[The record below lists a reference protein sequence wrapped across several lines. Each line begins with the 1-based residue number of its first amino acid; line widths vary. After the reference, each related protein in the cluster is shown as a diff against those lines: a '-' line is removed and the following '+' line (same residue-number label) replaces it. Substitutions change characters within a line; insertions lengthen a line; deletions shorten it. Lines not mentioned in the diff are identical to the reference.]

1 MAVVKNL
8 IVRAGADFSA
18 ISKQA
23 KRASASM
30 RGMGASVKSSCS
42 AMTAAAGKV
51 SKAFSLIGVGLSVAG
66 IAAFSKSAKEAYD
79 TQAEGEAKL
88 AQVMR
93 NTIGASA
100 AEIQSIKDL
109 TAAQQALGV
118 IGDEVQLAGAQE
130 LATYVSM
137 TSTLKTLLPV
147 LNDMTAQQYGL
158 GATMENS
165 TNIATML
172 GKVLSGQT
180 SGLSRYGY
188 YFTEAQEAVLKFGS
202 EAQRAATLAEVVEQS
217 VGGMNAALAATPSG
231 RLKQVS
237 NTLGDIKENF
247 GQAVTTIGT
256 VFLPGLNAVCSI
268 LANVATLANK
278 VAQAIANVFGGAVKS
293 TAAVVSY
300 TAGAASAMDDLT
312 ESTEKAGAA
321 AKKSLGSFSFDTL
334 QKISGGSGGS
344 GSSSGGGDETG
355 GSSGGGLIMETAGE
369 SAEAAESIG
378 WLEKALAR
386 MKKTADSLNFDHLN
400 NSLKRLKEAAAPLG
414 KALFSGL
421 KWGYDHVL
429 EPLAHWSIESA
440 LPAFLNILAGTCDLL
455 SAAVTALKPA
465 GLWLWEHFLQ
475 PIASWSGGVIV
486 SVMKEIGDGLS
497 DIASVIRGEMS
508 VPDFIGQL
516 TPMQTALLGIAS
528 ALAAVKVATAGL
540 TLATTIGKIVAQFK
554 GLDLLNVPGMIGKI
568 SQVFTI
574 AGSSAYTFSD
584 AVRMVFGPG
593 SVIAGIAGVIGGA
606 VLVVTNFISM
616 LKKGFSWAN
625 EALMVLGVAITAV
638 GAIILGAPALVA
650 GVVAGIVAAVATA
663 AVAIHDHWEE
673 VKAFFVDAWTKVKET
688 WSVAG
693 TWFSSSVV
701 EPVKKAWNSGMESVK
716 KWGSDAWTGIQ
727 NCWKAAGGWFST
739 SVAEPVKNTW
749 NVGMEAVKKWG
760 SDTWTS
766 VKSAWS
772 SASGWFRS
780 NVTEPISNGF
790 KGLANTVIGF
800 FEGFA
805 NGGIRGVNGIIDA
818 LNRIHINV
826 PDWVPGFGGRS
837 WGFNLPSVST
847 VRLPRLAKGAVFE
860 GNNPYLAIVNDQK
873 QGVNVESPLST
884 IVEAM
889 MIALRQSDFMGDIRV
904 DVRAVFEG
912 QLAALARY
920 LRPYFE
926 AEASR
931 VGPRASKG
939 GT

>member
-23 KRASASM
+23 KKVSASM
-30 RGMGASVKSSCS
+30 RGMGASVKGSCS
-42 AMTAAAGKV
+42 AMTAAARKV
-51 SKAFSLIGVGLSVAG
+51 NKAFSLIGVGLSVAG
-66 IAAFSKSAKEAYD
+66 ITAFSKSAKEAYD

-130 LATYVSM
+130 LATYVTM

-188 YFTEAQEAVLKFGS
+188 YFTEAQEAILKFGS

-256 VFLPGLNAVCSI
+256 VFLPGLNAACSL

-278 VAQAIANVFGGAVKS
+278 VAQAVANVFGGAAKS
-293 TAAVVSY
+293 TATVVSY
-300 TAGAASAMDDLT
+300 TTGAASAMDDLT
-312 ESTEKAGAA
+312 ESTQKAGAA

-334 QKISGGSGGS
+334 QKLSGGSGG
-344 GSSSGGGDETG
+344 GS
-355 GSSGGGLIMETAGE
+355 GSSGGEEAGGSAGSGLITETAGE
-369 SAEAAESIG
+369 SGEAAESIG

-386 MKKTADSLNFDHLN
+386 IKKTADSLNFNNLN

-414 KALFSGL
+414 KTLFSGL

-429 EPLAHWSIESA
+429 EPLARWTVEGA
-440 LPAFLNILAGTCDLL
+440 LPAFLDMLAGACDLL
-455 SAAVTALKPA
+455 GAAVTALKPA
-465 GLWLWEHFLQ
+465 GTWLWENFLQ
-475 PIASWSGGVIV
+475 PAASWSGGVIV

-497 DIASVIRGEMS
+497 DIAAVIRGEMS
-508 VPDFIGQL
+508 VLDFIRQL
-516 TPMQTALLGIAS
+516 SPMQTVLLGIAS
-528 ALAAVKVATAGL
+528 ALAALKAATAGIAF
-540 TLATTIGKIVAQFK
+540 ATTIGKIVKQLK

-606 VLVVTNFISM
+606 VLAITNFISM
-616 LKKGFSWAN
+616 LKNGFSWAN
-625 EALMVLGVAITAV
+625 EALMALGVAITAV
-638 GAIILGAPALVA
+638 GAIVLGAPALVA

-663 AVAIHDHWEE
+663 AVVIHDHWEE
-673 VKAFFVDAWTKVKET
+673 VKSFFINAWTKIKET
-688 WSVAG
+688 WSAAG
-693 TWFSSSVV
+693 TWFDSSVV
-701 EPVKKAWNSGMESVK
+701 EPVKNAWSIGMETVK
-716 KWGSDAWTGIQ
+716 KWGSDAWTGVQ
-727 NCWKAAGGWFST
+727 TCWKAAGSWFSST
-739 SVAEPVKNTW
+739 VAEPVKNAW
-749 NVGMEAVKKWG
+749 SAGMETVKKWG
-760 SDTWTS
+760 SDAWTG

-847 VRLPRLAKGAVFE
+847 VRLPRLASGAVFE
-860 GNNPYLAIVNDQK
+860 GNDPYLAVVNDQK
-873 QGVNVESPLST
+873 HGVNVESPLST

-889 MIALRQSDFMGDIRV
+889 MIALRDSNFGGDIHV
-904 DVRAVFEG
+904 DVRAIFEG

-920 LRPYFE
+920 MRPYFE

-939 GT
+939 GV